1 MNCPLCPG
9 LVVERCRDESFAF
22 DTGCGVV
29 QCSVRRLKYRECL
42 RCGEIS
48 YPAVSCYKRDAA
60 RLHAVL
66 DLLKVVTAQR
76 DFYMEQAGRKEK

>member
-9 LVVERCRDESFAF
+9 LMGERCRDETFEF
-22 DTGCGVV
+22 DTGCGIV
-29 QCSVRRLKYRECL
+29 QCHARRLKYHECL

-48 YPAVSCYKRDAA
+48 YPAESHYKWDAA

-66 DLLKVVTAQR
+66 ALLKVTKSQR
-76 DFYMEQAGRKEK
+76 DFYMGEFKQ